1 MSVERTMIES
11 LRDGSVEPD
20 ELCGS
25 TSELI
30 TAFLATKR
38 FKDLPPPFEK
48 KRDAWNRLDARQRA
62 LVREFN
68 PNFRAARWSGMSMY
82 G

>member
-1 MSVERTMIES
+1 MIES

-20 ELCGS
+20 DLCGS

-30 TAFLATKR
+30 TAFL
-38 FKDLPPPFEK
+38 DLPPPFEK
-48 KRDAWNRLDARQRA
+48 KRDAWNRLDTGQRA

-68 PNFRAARWSGMSMY
+68 PNFRAARWSGLSMY